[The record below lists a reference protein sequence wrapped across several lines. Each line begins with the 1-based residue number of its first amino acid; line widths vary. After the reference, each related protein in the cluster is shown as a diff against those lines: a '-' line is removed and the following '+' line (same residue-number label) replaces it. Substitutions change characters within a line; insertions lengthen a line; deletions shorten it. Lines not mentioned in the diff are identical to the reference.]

1 MGQAGR
7 QGALRRES
15 TISPQTVKPT
25 NTSSSPRQRT
35 AFSNR
40 SVNIAG
46 EESVDR
52 WRNRLPHAAIGTN
65 AKLIN
70 ERGEAIHRKTHR
82 RWIRLATS
90 IQQPQHESPPI
101 TPTCPPCRNWLG
113 GDRRAISPASSID
126 GTW

>member
-7 QGALRRES
+7 QKTLRRES
-15 TISPQTVKPT
+15 PTSPQTVKPT

-65 AKLIN
+65 DKLIN
-70 ERGEAIHRKTHR
+70 EHGEAIHRKMHR
-82 RWIRLATS
+82 RLGPRGRSDSIAQTGLFSHHSRL
-90 IQQPQHESPPI
+90 
-101 TPTCPPCRNWLG
+101 
-113 GDRRAISPASSID
+113 PAFAALVRGAD
-126 GTW
+126 